1 MRTGIR
7 RKVDD
12 LGRVVIPAGIRRTLG
27 IREGDAL
34 EVHVEGEQ
42 VILAKPS
49 DQCVFCGREEDL
61 SQFRKRALCRS
72 CVAGV
77 GVLDERVR
85 DERTQREGDTDRQSG
100 ADRRSDLP
108 PWPVSG
114 SPPRSRA
121 APRPQP
127 AEQPPV
133 STPRADRHRGAEGE
147 PGAGSDPGTG
157 ARPRAPAA
165 QDEPPPSP
173 DEPDDREDPPA
184 SSTAW

>member
-27 IREGDAL
+27 IREGDAV

-61 SQFRKRALCRS
+61 SQFRKRSLCRS

-77 GVLDERVR
+77 GVLDERIR
-85 DERTQREGDTDRQSG
+85 DDRTPPDDTDAPPRTG
-100 ADRRSDLP
+100 RRGELP

-114 SPPRSRA
+114 SPSRSGA
-121 APRPQP
+121 APR
-127 AEQPPV
+127 AQPPT
-133 STPRADRHRGAEGE
+133 SDAPADRRPDADRETGDGPE
-147 PGAGSDPGTG
+147 AGP
-157 ARPRAPAA
+157 APAA
-165 QDEPPPSP
+165 QGEPPSP
-173 DEPDDREDPPA
+173 DERDDPPA